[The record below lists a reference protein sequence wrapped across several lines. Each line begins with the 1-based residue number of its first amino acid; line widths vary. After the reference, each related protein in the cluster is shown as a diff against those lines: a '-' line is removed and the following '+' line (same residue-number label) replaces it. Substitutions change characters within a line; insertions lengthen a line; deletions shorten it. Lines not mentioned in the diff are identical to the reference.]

1 MWQRAIEQELIVI
14 LHIFVAFCHFST
26 SLMHFCIFPSC
37 WLIEPHNSCSSLSS
51 SFISST
57 PTPYNGV
64 MSDNW
69 QEHAVL
75 VTCALFQ
82 MTLDKILTLWTS
94 SRQLW
99 FHAIKDNKLIFVD
112 LSAPL
117 RASSNKSL
125 GDDYKKHKQTL
136 GKIQRKTKFW
146 YITILL
152 KFFLIKNS
160 NNHKLKLL
168 VLLRALK

>member
-1 MWQRAIEQELIVI
+1 
-14 LHIFVAFCHFST
+14 
-26 SLMHFCIFPSC
+26 MHFCIFPSC
-37 WLIEPHNSCSSLSS
+37 WLIEPHNSHSSLSPN
-51 SFISST
+51 FVSST
-57 PTPYNGV
+57 PSPYNGV

-75 VTCALFQ
+75 VTCALSPVTWSNWNCLVFWKK

-99 FHAIKDNKLIFVD
+99 FHAIKDNKLICVYIS
-112 LSAPL
+112 LPHL
-117 RASSNKSL
+117 RASSNESL